1 MLSRHLHTLTRALVL
16 SLLVVILSGAVQ
28 LGAPAGEPH
37 RGLSGLVALL
47 TLLTAGAAWSRPA
60 LRTLALGAVAS
71 VTALMALGFTMAGLP
86 WMIVLHACISHL
98 FFAATVALMVMSSPS
113 QSVAREALADTG
125 SPPLR
130 TLALVVPMAV
140 FLQIFLGSLYRHV
153 NLPVWPHLVGSL
165 LVGGLL
171 LYTGMVVL
179 ESHGQQ
185 PDLRLAAQV
194 LLGVTVAQLA
204 FGMGAFLGR
213 VMAQDHLSPEW
224 WMVASRTI
232 HVVTG
237 ALTLGAAVAYALQV
251 NYHVQPGSKSHLVR
265 EKSAVA

>member
-1 MLSRHLHTLTRALVL
+1 MLSRHLHTLAQALVV

-47 TLLTAGAAWSRPA
+47 TLLTAVAAWSRPA
-60 LRTLALGAVAS
+60 LRILSFGGVAS
-71 VTALMALGFTMAGLP
+71 VAALMGLGFTMAGAP
-86 WMIVLHACISHL
+86 WLIVLHACISHL
-98 FFAATVALMVMSSPS
+98 FFAIAVALMVMTSP
-113 QSVAREALADTG
+113 AWGRAPAMLADTG
-125 SPPLR
+125 SPSLR
-130 TLALVVPMAV
+130 TLGLVLPIAV
-140 FLQIFLGSLYRHV
+140 FLQIFLGALYRHV

-185 PDLRLAAQV
+185 PVLRLVAQV
-194 LLGVTVAQLA
+194 LLGVTIAQLA

-213 VMAQDHLSPEW
+213 VMAQDNMTPEW
-224 WMVASRTI
+224 WMVASRTV

-237 ALTLGAAVAYALQV
+237 ALTLGTAVAYALQV
-251 NYHVQPGSKSHLVR
+251 NTYVQPGSESHLVR
-265 EKSAVA
+265 GKSAVA